1 MNKVV
6 RIFRYEWPVHFI
18 LLASNI
24 LPDNVLVMRL
34 RGFLLRPFFKKC
46 GKNLRI
52 ARGNI
57 FYNSFNIEIGNDVF
71 IAYGNWFSGS
81 TLIQIDDEVM
91 FGPKSIII
99 SGNHGKENGSF
110 RYGPNILKPIFI
122 GRGTWI
128 GGNSN
133 ILAGATIGKGCLIG
147 AGTVVSKSVPDHVL
161 FAGNPGAIVKAI

>member
-1 MNKVV
+1 M
-6 RIFRYEWPVHFI
+6 
-18 LLASNI
+18 
-24 LPDNVLVMRL
+24 
-34 RGFLLRPFFKKC
+34 
-46 GKNLRI
+46 RI